1 MYRQFKCLQQ
11 LQSRLTFPHWTH
23 FLHILPPLYCR
34 QEFPSFFPMNLKL
47 QQIIYNKNKPPA
59 ARSFSEQKLSRTSS
73 RDVLPTVL
81 WLKWMWAAVR
91 VRVFL
96 PPRVTLPW
104 RKRPWKMRRK
114 IPGLLTCSSSH
125 PDGERGK
132 RPFLLVACLIAER
145 CSIKQKTTEW
155 LNGNVEGICFY
166 EFSAHIL
173 WSTTL

>member
-1 MYRQFKCLQQ
+1 
-11 LQSRLTFPHWTH
+11 
-23 FLHILPPLYCR
+23 
-34 QEFPSFFPMNLKL
+34 MNLKL

-132 RPFLLVACLIAER
+132 TVSVSCLFNSRKMQHKAENYRMTERKCGGNLFLWIFSSYFMKYNTVIEKYQPFNTISIHIDNCLFPI
-145 CSIKQKTTEW
+145 T
-155 LNGNVEGICFY
+155 
-166 EFSAHIL
+166 
-173 WSTTL
+173 

>member
-81 WLKWMWAAVR
+81 WLKGCGQQSGSEFSYLPGWRCHEGSVPGRWGARYQDCSLV
-91 VRVFL
+91 L
-96 PPRVTLPW
+96 PP
-104 RKRPWKMRRK
+104 
-114 IPGLLTCSSSH
+114 ILTVR
-125 PDGERGK
+125 GE